1 MTVARRPAD
10 TATVA
15 AAVTRRTQRNPFRPA
30 KRCEWFT
37 RFRERMIHPSSATY
51 ESTGILPRTG
61 SCGAREMSEFES
73 RMRSQDIHRIRP
85 NSVFVKPE
93 HYVATI
99 RRKGLSPTVGHICAP
114 RDLKTAYPSSTTFP
128 DSLRTTFCDP
138 ARQGSGTSKRKS
150 TKVAALSWRRPR
162 RRSNPLE
169 MLVCPTHARSS
180 TQKQRVCKRALSTPC
195 PSPPFCNPASSR
207 FSHGPPSA
215 FDLAGN
221 AKFGQEEF
229 F

>member
-1 MTVARRPAD
+1 MLDSGSSPSNHCHRCRRRHTPH
-10 TATVA
+10 TKEPFP
-15 AAVTRRTQRNPFRPA
+15 TREA
-30 KRCEWFT
+30 LLYEWFT

-138 ARQGSGTSKRKS
+138 ARQGSGTSKRES
-150 TKVAALSWRRPR
+150 TKVAASSWRRPR
-162 RRSNPLE
+162 RRSSQLQ
-169 MLVCPTHARSS
+169 MILCSAQRSHAVQHRNSAL
-180 TQKQRVCKRALSTPC
+180 RRAAVAHVL
-195 PSPPFCNPASSR
+195 PAT
-207 FSHGPPSA
+207 
-215 FDLAGN
+215 
-221 AKFGQEEF
+221 
-229 F
+229 

>member
-1 MTVARRPAD
+1 MAICLTVARRPAD

-138 ARQGSGTSKRKS
+138 ARQGSGTSKRES
-150 TKVAALSWRRPR
+150 TKVAASSWRRPR
-162 RRSNPLE
+162 RRSSQLQ
-169 MLVCPTHARSS
+169 MILCSAQRSHAVQHRNSAL
-180 TQKQRVCKRALSTPC
+180 RRAAVAHVL
-195 PSPPFCNPASSR
+195 PAT
-207 FSHGPPSA
+207 
-215 FDLAGN
+215 
-221 AKFGQEEF
+221 
-229 F
+229 